1 MQCKWDTKWM
11 VNMWGPGPGGLP
23 LLRLLRRE
31 ITSWNRPPPHPTQGQ
46 PRRCNAHMK
55 YEKRDADKTKSLGK
69 CGNMSQNCKK
79 VENIHFWGY
88 ALIITILHRGI
99 LSNLLQ
105 YYIGEGGDL
114 SGPQICST
122 LQINGRPRDK
132 YCIAHSHEVSALDL
146 FFNLVWKWGRIWSG
160 EKTKLLVRRWKSK
173 SGFPQSRMR
182 LLLSRALVLKARKL
196 HNSFLAF

>member
-1 MQCKWDTKWM
+1 MKKKISIPYFSCIF
-11 VNMWGPGPGGLP
+11 MWRHNYALC
-23 LLRLLRRE
+23 RK
-31 ITSWNRPPPHPTQGQ
+31 IVQ
-46 PRRCNAHMK
+46 
-55 YEKRDADKTKSLGK
+55 KSKISIFG
-69 CGNMSQNCKK
+69 
-79 VENIHFWGY
+79 GY
-88 ALIITILHRGI
+88 ALIITILHSGI
-99 LSNLLQ
+99 LPNLLQ
-105 YYIGEGGDL
+105 YYIGEGGGL
-114 SGPQICST
+114 SGPEICST

-160 EKTKLLVRRWKSK
+160 EKTKLLVRWWKSK